1 MADYT
6 LELHPAAK
14 KELFKLDH
22 QAKVFVIEALDL
34 FIGAYDAEYE
44 AALMQQSKVKKL
56 KGKWQGFY
64 RLRLRNYRVIYE
76 KINDQL
82 VIHIVRVAHRKEVY

>member
-6 LELHPAAK
+6 LALHPAAK

-22 QAKVFVIEALDL
+22 QSKVFVIEALDL
-34 FIGAYDAEYE
+34 FIEAYDLEYE
-44 AALMQQSKVKKL
+44 VALLQQSKIKRL

-64 RLRLRNYRVIYE
+64 RLRLRNYRGIYG

-82 VIHIVRVAHRKEVY
+82 VIHIVRVAHRKEAY